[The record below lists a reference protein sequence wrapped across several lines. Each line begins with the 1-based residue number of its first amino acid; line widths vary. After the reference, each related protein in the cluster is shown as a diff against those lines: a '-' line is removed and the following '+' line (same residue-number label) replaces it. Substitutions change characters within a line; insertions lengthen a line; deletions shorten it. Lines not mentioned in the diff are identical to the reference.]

1 MMATAQLEG
10 ASGYRYLEA
19 YVCVLLVYWGI
30 TSIMGFAQRKVEIRL
45 GKSVGEMN

>member
-30 TSIMGFAQRKVEIRL
+30 TSIMGFVQE
-45 GKSVGEMN
+45 E